1 MEVSYLVIDVDIRI
15 IYPMDADAKII
26 GINPRYVHVD
36 PVKNADVAK
45 ILNNRQENIKYN
57 RIIQDHILLQSQE
70 SITHVTNVK
79 IVAHAQISASVMI
92 AAYAAPRNNSISSM
106 AKNKLTVSV
115 IASVYVGL
123 TALVDPIVHAVKILS
138 LKVVGAPT
146 AANVAMNV
154 VVELTVGAVP
164 SFYPMGNAYVMRD
177 VFVALAVNVS
187 LDAGAVLSIIDLY
200 VLNKA
205 TKIIKLKLNF
215 VVVGLNA
222 VVDPSA
228 GADLNVNVD
237 K

>member
-1 MEVSYLVIDVDIRI
+1 MEVTYLVIVVDIRI
-15 IYPMDADAKII
+15 IYQMDADAKII
-26 GINPRYVHVD
+26 GINPRFVHVD
-36 PVKNADVAK
+36 PVENADVAR
-45 ILNNRQENIKYN
+45 ILNSRQENIKYN

-79 IVAHAQISASVMI
+79 IAAHAQISASVMI
-92 AAYAAPRNNSISSM
+92 TAYVAPRNNSISNM
-106 AKNKLTVSV
+106 VKNKLTANV
-115 IASVYVGL
+115 IASVYVDL
-123 TALVDPIVHAVKILS
+123 TVLVDPIVHAVKIIR

-146 AANVAMNV
+146 AVNVAMNA

-164 SFYPMGNAYVMRD
+164 SFYLMDNAYVMRD

-187 LDAGAVLSIIDLY
+187 LDAGVVRSIIGLY
-200 VLNKA
+200 ALNKA
-205 TKIIKLKLNF
+205 TKIIKLRLNF

-222 VVDPSA
+222 VVDPSV